1 MIRLP
6 LHRNEYLP
14 MSRSNFLT
22 FLCIVTFIN
31 SGFQLF
37 QSAEQYQ
44 KADIQAEQGL
54 EILDDVR
61 DQMDNGDLNEEGAS
75 AVDQVMSAFQGNWT
89 PVNLRG
95 MAISSILTS
104 LLCIIGAVM
113 MWGLQKRGY
122 WVYAAGIGVS
132 VLGPLVVFGGILGIS
147 QAFIALISGAIFL
160 WLYRRQWN
168 QFIA

>member
-89 PVNLRG
+89 PANLRG

-113 MWGLQKRGY
+113 MWGVRK
-122 WVYAAGIGVS
+122 
-132 VLGPLVVFGGILGIS
+132 
-147 QAFIALISGAIFL
+147 
-160 WLYRRQWN
+160 
-168 QFIA
+168 